1 MTTIQNRYDFL
12 FLFDVQDGNPNGN
25 PDAGNQPRFDA
36 QTRNG
41 LVTDVCIK
49 RKLRNFVELSM
60 GQAPGFEIFVKE
72 KAVLN
77 RSIAEA
83 HEDEGVKAKE
93 PKKRSE
99 AAREVLCRRFYDIR
113 TFGAVLST
121 GEKEKNAGQV
131 RGPVQITFSRSIDP
145 IFPQEFTVTRM
156 AVTNEK
162 DEDKERTMGRKANV
176 PYALYKGHGFVSPA
190 LASQTGFNQKDLD
203 LLWKGLLDM
212 FEHDRSAARG
222 LMSTRA
228 LFVFQHESPLG
239 NARAQ
244 KLFDCIQ
251 VAKRT
256 EIQGEPRRFEDYEVQ
271 INEEQIP
278 KGVKLLQLH
287 I

>member
-1 MTTIQNRYDFL
+1 MTIIQNRYDFL
-12 FLFDVQDGNPNGN
+12 LLFDVQDGNPNGN

-49 RKLRNFVELSM
+49 RKLRNFVELTM

-83 HEDEGVKAKE
+83 HEDEGVKAKD

-145 IFPQEFTVTRM
+145 IFSQDFTVTRM

-190 LASQTGFNQKDLD
+190 LANQTGFDQTDLD
-203 LLWKGLLDM
+203 LLWKGLLEM

-228 LFVFQHESPLG
+228 LFVFQHESALG

-244 KLFDCIQ
+244 RLFDCIQ
-251 VAKRT
+251 VAKRP
-256 EIQGEPRRFEDYEVQ
+256 EVHGEPRRFEDYEVQ
-271 INEEQIP
+271 VNEEQIP